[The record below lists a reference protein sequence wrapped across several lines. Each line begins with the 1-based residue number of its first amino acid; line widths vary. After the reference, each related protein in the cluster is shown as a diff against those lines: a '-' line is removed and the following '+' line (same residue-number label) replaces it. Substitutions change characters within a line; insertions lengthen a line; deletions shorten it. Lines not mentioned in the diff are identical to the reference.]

1 MRGYRE
7 NESGSRSFGVTRE
20 GKKDSIAC
28 VYIAL
33 AKKKKE
39 TSSSA
44 ERVGGGKEKGGG
56 G

>member
-1 MRGYRE
+1 MCADTEKMKVDRAALVPPGKE
-7 NESGSRSFGVTRE
+7 E
-20 GKKDSIAC
+20 GQYSVC
-28 VYIAL
+28 IAL

>member
-20 GKKDSIAC
+20 GKKDSSVC
-28 VYIAL
+28 IAL